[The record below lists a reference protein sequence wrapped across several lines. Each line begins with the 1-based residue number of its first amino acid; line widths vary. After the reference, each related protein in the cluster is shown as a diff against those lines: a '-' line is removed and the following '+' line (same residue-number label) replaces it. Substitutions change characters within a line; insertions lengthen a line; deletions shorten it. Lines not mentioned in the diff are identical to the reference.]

1 MGIAAKHLEPL
12 ASVDYAV
19 EATRDEFGYFVRI
32 PDLPGCES
40 HGDTLEDAFA
50 SIEEAKELWI
60 QTMLE
65 AGGSVPPPRG
75 EDDYS
80 GRFVVRVGASVHR
93 DLVRLAALDGVS
105 LNAFVTSVLARET
118 GRR

>member
-1 MGIAAKHLEPL
+1 MGIAARHFEPL
-12 ASVDYAV
+12 ANVEYAV
-19 EATRDEFGYFVRI
+19 ELTRDEYGYYARI

-40 HGDTLEDAFA
+40 HGDTLDDAFA
-50 SIEEAKELWI
+50 SIEEAKALWI
-60 QTMLE
+60 RTVLE
-65 AGGSVPPPRG
+65 SGGSVPPPRG